1 MCSNDCSVRLK
12 SFKQIAD
19 FDDAHKNIELLIVK
33 FPGGYETAFGNLIEQ
48 YSKISYSPINDYYGL
63 LMFYNNEN
71 DYRVTDC
78 SLLTYTYLNRYIKFT
93 KTK

>member
-1 MCSNDCSVRLK
+1 MCSNDCSTRLK
-12 SFKQIAD
+12 SFKQISE
-19 FDDAHKNIELLIVK
+19 FDDAHKNIELTTIK

-48 YSKISYSPINDYYGL
+48 YSNISYSPINDYYGI

-71 DYRVTDC
+71 DYRITDC
-78 SLLTYTYLNRYIKFT
+78 SLMSYVYLDQYFKIT